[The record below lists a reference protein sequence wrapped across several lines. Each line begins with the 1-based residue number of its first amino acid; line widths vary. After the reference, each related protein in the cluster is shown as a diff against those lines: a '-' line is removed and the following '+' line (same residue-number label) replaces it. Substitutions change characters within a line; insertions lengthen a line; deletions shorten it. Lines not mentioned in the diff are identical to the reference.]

1 MDICCI
7 HALFFFEI
15 CLYRLAL
22 MPARGNRTIL
32 RRLFFAHTH
41 KGHSQKKHGFFQG
54 FLLKIYGKQKRQGA
68 FFLSSKHGR
77 RYGFKSVCFIKKA
90 IWGGCLF
97 LWAVGCKGS
106 FKGHCGFCG
115 AGRLLFLP
123 FFYFFVAF
131 FLAVNVH
138 ASGRGFFCK
147 GVGGWGG
154 QKVIAVLWVVFCWG
168 KTYSGAFFCR
178 FVFYV

>member
-1 MDICCI
+1 MREQKIYKR
-7 HALFFFEI
+7 H
-15 CLYRLAL
+15 
-22 MPARGNRTIL
+22 GTIL
-32 RRLFFAHTH
+32 R
-41 KGHSQKKHGFFQG
+41 SQSCESSGLAAGPRNKNNQGFFQG
-54 FLLKIYGKQKRQGA
+54 FLLKIYGKQKRQWA
-68 FFLSSKHGR
+68 FFLSSKHGL

-90 IWGGCLF
+90 VWGGRLF
-97 LWAVGCKGS
+97 LCTVGCKGS

-115 AGRLLFLP
+115 AGRLIFLP

-138 ASGRGFFCK
+138 GSCRGFFCK

-154 QKVIAVLWVVFCWG
+154 QKVIAVLWVVSPRC
-168 KTYSGAFFCR
+168 KTYSALLFCR

>member
-1 MDICCI
+1 MREQKKYKR
-7 HALFFFEI
+7 H
-15 CLYRLAL
+15 
-22 MPARGNRTIL
+22 GTIL
-32 RRLFFAHTH
+32 RFQSCESSGRAAGPRI
-41 KGHSQKKHGFFQG
+41 KNYQGFFQG

-90 IWGGCLF
+90 IGGGCLF

-131 FLAVNVH
+131 FFTVNVH
-138 ASGRGFFCK
+138 ASCSGFFCK

-154 QKVIAVLWVVFCWG
+154 QKVIAVLWVVFYWC
-168 KTYSGAFFCR
+168 KTYSGAFLCR